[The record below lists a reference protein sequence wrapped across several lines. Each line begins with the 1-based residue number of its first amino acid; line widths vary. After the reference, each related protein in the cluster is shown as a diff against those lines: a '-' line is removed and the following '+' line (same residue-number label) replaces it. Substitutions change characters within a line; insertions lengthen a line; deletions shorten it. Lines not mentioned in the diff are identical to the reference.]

1 MQFAY
6 GDRMPLR
13 ILDEVQFWKLQE
25 AEHTVVIRQMVPQLE
40 RTFVEALERWENA
53 LSQTHAQVERYIE
66 SLVRLGHRVSKELQE
81 QIINLTSFS
90 FQQSQSFISLL
101 NQIEA
106 GSAAL
111 ESIPVAKVVLHHI
124 RRESEY
130 FLGVAQAILADG

>member
-106 GSAAL
+106 GSTAL
-111 ESIPVAKVVLHHI
+111 KSIPVANVVLHHI